1 MLVKNDEIKAM
12 VKSNGVYM
20 YEVAD
25 RLNISEPTLTRW
37 LRHELTTTRREE
49 IVNAITAIAAE
60 KKAT

>member
-1 MLVKNDEIKAM
+1 MLVKNDDLKVMA
-12 VKSNGVYM
+12 KSNGVYL

-25 RLNISEPTLTRW
+25 RLSISEPTLTRW

-49 IVNAITAIAAE
+49 IINAITTIAAE